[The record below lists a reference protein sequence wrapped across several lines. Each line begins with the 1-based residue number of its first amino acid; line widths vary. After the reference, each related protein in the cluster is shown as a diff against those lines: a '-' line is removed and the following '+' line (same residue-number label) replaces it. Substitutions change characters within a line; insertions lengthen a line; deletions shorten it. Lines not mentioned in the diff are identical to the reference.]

1 MIPFPF
7 FTIKMI
13 VSIFSLLLNNFIAIS
28 IKLDSLEYVMQT
40 DKQRP
45 SKRYKNK
52 IYYCPISL
60 AMDLIG
66 GRWKGVILYYLL
78 LSEKRFCELKTV
90 IPEITDMTLSIQLK
104 KLEDDGLITRTV
116 FGDKPPLKVIYKLT
130 PLGERFGPALEQL
143 CSWGLTI

>member
-1 MIPFPF
+1 
-7 FTIKMI
+7 
-13 VSIFSLLLNNFIAIS
+13 
-28 IKLDSLEYVMQT
+28 MQT

-45 SKRYKNK
+45 AKRYKNK

-130 PLGERFGPALEQL
+130 PLGERLGPALEQL
-143 CSWGLTI
+143 SVWGLTI